1 MRLIRFW
8 KSMICPVQKET
19 YKLKDVTYKTK
30 SDQAWNNP
38 MPPSSSEHFTN
49 LEVKAPEMEELMIL
63 TLLRQFHFPR
73 D

>member
-1 MRLIRFW
+1 
-8 KSMICPVQKET
+8 MICPVQKET

-49 LEVKAPEMEELMIL
+49 LEVKAPEMEELMIEL
-63 TLLRQFHFPR
+63 I
-73 D
+73 